1 MGVWQAWGMGT
12 LVLLHAHP
20 DDEAIATGGT
30 MARAAAQGHRVVLV
44 CATRGE
50 LGEVPDG
57 FLGDGETL
65 TERRVAEVQAA
76 AKILGAERVAFLDYR
91 DSGMEGE
98 PTATDPECFAMADL
112 NEAAGRLAQIL
123 TEEAAEVLTV
133 YDERGNYGHPDH
145 IQVHHV
151 GIRAAA
157 MAETPR
163 VYEAT
168 VNRDHLIALMA
179 ERAAEMADIPDA
191 PSEEMDIGMPAEVI
205 TTTVDVRPFIAQKR
219 AAMAAH
225 ASQIPEDSFF
235 LAMPEEAF
243 VAAFGQEW
251 FIRRGPDRA
260 TVEDTLFPTS

>member
-1 MGVWQAWGMGT
+1 MGT

-30 MARAAAQGHRVVLV
+30 MARAAAEGHRVVLV

-50 LGEVPDG
+50 LGEVADG
-57 FLGDGETL
+57 FLAAGESL
-65 TERRVAEVQAA
+65 TDRRVTEVHAA
-76 AKILGAERVAFLDYR
+76 AEILGAQRVAFLDYR

-112 NEAAGRLAQIL
+112 EEAAARLAQIL
-123 TEEAAEVLTV
+123 TEEGAEVLTV

-145 IQVHHV
+145 IQVHRV
-151 GIRAAA
+151 GIRAAELA
-157 MAETPR
+157 NTPR

-168 VNRDHLIALMA
+168 VNRDHFLMLMA
-179 ERAAEMADIPDA
+179 ERSAELAEIDGAPD
-191 PSEEMDIGMPAEVI
+191 PEEMDLGVPAEQI
-205 TTTVDVRPFIAQKR
+205 TTTVDVRRFVAQKR

-235 LAMPEEAF
+235 LQLPEDAF

-251 FIRRGPDRA
+251 FIRRGAERA
-260 TVEDTLFPTS
+260 EVEDTLFPAS

>member
-1 MGVWQAWGMGT
+1 M
-12 LVLLHAHP
+12 VLLHAHP

-30 MARAAAQGHRVVLV
+30 MARAAAEGHRVVLV

-57 FLGDGETL
+57 FLRDDETL

-112 NEAAGRLAQIL
+112 DEAASRLAQIL
-123 TEEAAEVLTV
+123 AEEDAEVLTV
-133 YDERGNYGHPDH
+133 YDARGNYGHPDH

-151 GIRAAA
+151 GIRAAQ

-168 VNRDHLIALMA
+168 VNRDHLMELMA
-179 ERAAEMADIPDA
+179 ERAAEMADIADA
-191 PSEEMDIGMPAEVI
+191 PSAEDMDLGMPAEVI
-205 TTTVDVRPFIAQKR
+205 TTTVDVRPFLAQKR

-225 ASQIPEDSFF
+225 ASQIPADSFF
-235 LAMPEEAF
+235 LAMAEEAF

-251 FIRRGPDRA
+251 FIRRGHERA
-260 TVEDTLFPTS
+260 TVEDTLFPTD

>member
-1 MGVWQAWGMGT
+1 MGT

-30 MARAAAQGHRVVLV
+30 MARAAAEGHRVVLV

-57 FLGDGETL
+57 FLSDGETL
-65 TERRVAEVQAA
+65 TDRRVAEVQAA

-112 NEAAGRLAQIL
+112 DEAAGRLAQIL
-123 TEEAAEVLTV
+123 TEEDAEVLTV

-151 GIRAAA
+151 GIRAAEI
-157 MAETPR
+157 AETPR

-168 VNRDHLIALMA
+168 VNRDHLMALMA
-179 ERAAEMADIPDA
+179 EQAAEMADIADA
-191 PSEEMDIGMPAEVI
+191 PSAQDMDMGMPAEVI
-205 TTTVDVRPFIAQKR
+205 TTTVDVRPFLAQKR

-225 ASQIPEDSFF
+225 ASQIPADSFF
-235 LAMPEEAF
+235 LAMPEDAF
-243 VAAFGQEW
+243 IAAFGQEW
-251 FIRRGPDRA
+251 FIRRGLDRA
-260 TVEDTLFPTS
+260 TVEDTLFPTA